1 MHFSFLRPA
10 LTFSERADYPVHYT
24 SFDSTLNPLA
34 TFTAEVVENRI
45 KESNEANEA
54 NEAFFAARY
63 DESNLI
69 GVVMVV
75 GDKIISNY
83 THNLAQLDID
93 FPVAPELEK
102 AHA

>member
-45 KESNEANEA
+45 KESNEA
-54 NEAFFAARY
+54 FFAAGY

-69 GVVMVV
+69 DVVMVV
-75 GDKIISNY
+75 EDKIISNY